1 MSGEEVDVV
10 GGDFGTG
17 EDDQSLDHVS
27 EFADVTGPMA
37 LLQRCNGC
45 RSKVLDS
52 PTLLLADLG
61 GEELDEFGY
70 ILLALIQWRDVNGNN
85 VESVEE
91 VFAERAFLNLAMKI
105 FVGGCNDAHVDL
117 NRFVAADAC
126 DFTFL

>member
-1 MSGEEVDVV
+1 
-10 GGDFGTG
+10 
-17 EDDQSLDHVS
+17 
-27 EFADVTGPMA
+27 MA
-37 LLQRCNGC
+37 LLQRCNGS

-70 ILLALIQWRDVNGNN
+70 ILLALIQWRNVNGNN
-85 VESVEE
+85 VQSVEE
-91 VFAERAFLNLAMKI
+91 VFAERAFLNLLVQI
-105 FVGGCNDAHVDL
+105 FVGGCNDAYVDL